1 MYKYSRYIG
10 HVLQHPWAITL
21 DKLVVISEL
30 VRERTAGHKP
40 SDEEIAA
47 RLGAETDRTTP
58 VTPAGGVVAV
68 IPIHGV
74 IAHRADSFAASS
86 GGTSVEM
93 ISKALQRAVRDDE
106 VKAVVLDIDSP
117 GGSVEGI
124 PELAAKIAQAAA
136 VKPVVAQ
143 VNALAASAAYWLAS
157 QATEIIATPSGSVG
171 SIGVY
176 MLLVDESEAL
186 AKEGVKINAIS
197 AGDKKLEG
205 APWLPLDDDGRAHL
219 QSRVDQVYQV
229 FVGMIASGRGT
240 TVADV
245 KAQYGQGRVYLVKEA
260 LKRGMIDRIATFD
273 NTLERAVS
281 GRLRVGSRALR
292 AGFLGE
298 SHQPD
303 LWATIT
309 KAGEILLPIEAPK
322 IPPDEDGNC
331 PEGYEKTDDGMCH
344 PVKEAT
350 VTVPVAAGES
360 AGDELQTARLC
371 VDDEILAIVVTLGS

>member
-40 SDEEIAA
+40 SDEEIVA
-47 RLGAETDRTTP
+47 RLGADTDRATP
-58 VTPAGGVVAV
+58 ATPAGGVVAV

-86 GGTSVEM
+86 GGTSAEM
-93 ISKALQRAVRDDE
+93 IGKAVQRAVRDDE

-157 QATEIIATPSGSVG
+157 QATEIVATPSGSVG

-186 AKEGVKINAIS
+186 EKEGVKFNAIS

-205 APWLPLDDDGRAHL
+205 APWLPLSDDGRAHL
-219 QSRVDQVYQV
+219 QAQVDQVYQT
-229 FVGMIASGRGT
+229 FVGMVAAGREVSIAEI
-240 TVADV
+240 
-245 KAQYGQGRVYLVKEA
+245 KAQYGQGRVYLAKEA

-273 NTLERAVS
+273 DTLGRAVS
-281 GRLRVGSRALR
+281 GRLRVGPRARR
-292 AGFLGE
+292 A
-298 SHQPD
+298 D
-303 LWATIT
+303 LNRD
-309 KAGEILLPIEAPK
+309 LLSLMTPAADGKGLPVKAPK

-344 PVKEAT
+344 PKEEAA
-350 VTVPVAAGES
+350 VTVAVEAAAGES
-360 AGDELQTARLC
+360 TCDKQQTAQTSI
-371 VDDEILAIVVTLGS
+371 DDEALAIVVALG

>member
-219 QSRVDQVYQV
+219 QVQVDQVYQT
-229 FVGMIASGRGT
+229 FVGMVAAGREAS
-240 TVADV
+240 VADI
-245 KAQYGQGRVYLVKEA
+245 KTQYGQGRMYLAKEA

-273 NTLERAVS
+273 DTLGRAVS
-281 GRLRVGSRALR
+281 GRLRVGPRARR
-292 AGFLGE
+292 A
-298 SHQPD
+298 D
-303 LWATIT
+303 LNRDLLSLMTPAADG
-309 KAGEILLPIEAPK
+309 KGLPIEAPK

-344 PVKEAT
+344 PTEEAA
-350 VTVPVAAGES
+350 VTIVVPAAVGES
-360 AGDELQTARLC
+360 ALDEQQRTAQAS
-371 VDDEILAIVVTLGS
+371 VDDEALAIVVALG